1 MKILI
6 LGGSGGLSG
15 TLARMAL
22 KQGNEVWTVTG
33 GKRSLLEGVHPIST
47 SHHGRQKRGRSICE
61 GAQ

>member
-22 KQGNEVWTVTG
+22 KQGKEVWTVTRENVPFRREYIPS
-33 GKRSLLEGVHPIST
+33 RSTETRKKHL
-47 SHHGRQKRGRSICE
+47 RRRSMTVR
-61 GAQ
+61 

>member
-22 KQGNEVWTVTG
+22 KQGKEVWTVTR
-33 GKRSLLEGVHPIST
+33 GKRSLPEEYIPSRST
-47 SHHGRQKRGRSICE
+47 ETRKKHLRRRSMTVR
-61 GAQ
+61 